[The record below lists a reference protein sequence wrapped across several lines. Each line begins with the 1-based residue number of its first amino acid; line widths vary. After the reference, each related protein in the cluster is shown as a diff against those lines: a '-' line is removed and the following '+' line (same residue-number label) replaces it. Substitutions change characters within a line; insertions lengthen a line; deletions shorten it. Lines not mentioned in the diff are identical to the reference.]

1 MTRGDKEGKSSE
13 SFVSRAQ
20 ANDVHILVH
29 SDVNLN
35 FCKLGLKIMV
45 TGMGTVPQGC
55 GSIKDHV
62 ELSAN

>member
-1 MTRGDKEGKSSE
+1 MTQGDKEGKSSK

-20 ANDVHILVH
+20 ANDVHVLVR

-35 FCKLGLKIMV
+35 FCTLGLKTAV
-45 TGMGTVPQGC
+45 TGMGTVPQEYGC
-55 GSIKDHV
+55 VKDHV